1 MAFSATTGGDSA
13 DMAQSVMLACVE
25 KRSGMSKHCSQLNG
39 SQTTAPATARE
50 TIAFAAAL
58 GIVSKFTPARSPQS
72 NGMAEALVKTFK
84 RDYVFCNDR
93 PDAETV
99 MALLPGWFEDYNE
112 NAPHKALRML
122 SPREFIRSLQNLECP
137 V

>member
-1 MAFSATTGGDSA
+1 MALRQRLLLHSTRNYNVCRRDGHRQQVYS
-13 DMAQSVMLACVE
+13 
-25 KRSGMSKHCSQLNG
+25 
-39 SQTTAPATARE
+39 
-50 TIAFAAAL
+50 
-58 GIVSKFTPARSPQS
+58 ARSPQS

-99 MALLPGWFEDYNE
+99 MAQLSGWFEDYNE

>member
-1 MAFSATTGGDSA
+1 
-13 DMAQSVMLACVE
+13 MLACVE
-25 KRSGMSKHCSQLNG
+25 KRFGDVKTLQPVEWLSDNG
-39 SQTTAPATARE
+39 SCYTARE
-50 TIAFAAAL
+50 TITFAAGL

-93 PDAETV
+93 SDAETV
-99 MALLPGWFEDYNE
+99 MAQLSGWFEDYNE

-122 SPREFIRSLQNLECP
+122 SPHEFIRRALCGAFSL
-137 V
+137 

>member
-1 MAFSATTGGDSA
+1 M
-13 DMAQSVMLACVE
+13 QPVE
-25 KRSGMSKHCSQLNG
+25 WLSDNG
-39 SQTTAPATARE
+39 SCYTAKE
-50 TIAFAAAL
+50 TITFAAAL
-58 GIVSKFTPARSPQS
+58 EIVSKFTMARSPQS
-72 NGMAEALVKTFK
+72 NGMAEALGKIFK
-84 RDYVFCNDR
+84 LDYIFCNDR

-99 MALLPGWFEDYNE
+99 IAQLPGWFEDYNE